1 MLRDIFLKA
10 IPIFKKRGV
19 IRASL
24 FGSAA
29 RNKIKKSSDIDFL
42 IEPSKG
48 TTLFDLVGIKIDLE
62 NSLGREIDLVT
73 YNSLSPLLRD
83 KILKE
88 QRVFY
93 EKR

>member
-1 MLRDIFLKA
+1 MLRDIFSKT
-10 IPIFKKRGV
+10 IPIFKRCGV

-29 RNKIKKSSDIDFL
+29 RDEIKKSSDIDFL

-62 NSLGREIDLVT
+62 NSLGKKVDIVT

-88 QRVFY
+88 QRIFY